1 MRELIDFL
9 YCLISSGTLGAI
21 VAGLLNRRT
30 EKRTKARIEDTA
42 VTASNDTEKYAEG
55 LRKLL
60 YLNIE
65 QIYEKSSFV
74 GYCAAHSLREAEELY
89 TLYKNLGGNG
99 MCETLIRR
107 IRKMPSREE
116 YNRRIARQAEEE
128 NEK

>member
-1 MRELIDFL
+1 MIDFI
-9 YCLISSGTLGAI
+9 YCLVSSGTLGAI
-21 VAGLLNRRT
+21 VARLLNIRT

-42 VTASNDTEKYAEG
+42 LTASNDTEKYAEG

-89 TLYKNLGGNG
+89 ALYKNLGGNG

-128 NEK
+128 GEK

>member
-1 MRELIDFL
+1 MIDFF
-9 YCLISSGTLGAI
+9 YCLLSSGTLGAI
-21 VAGLLNRRT
+21 VARLLNIRT
-30 EKRTKARIEDTA
+30 EKRTKAHIKDTA
-42 VTASNDTEKYAEG
+42 LTAFNDTEKYAEG

-74 GYCAAHSLREAEELY
+74 GFCAAHSLREAEELY

-116 YNRRIARQAEEE
+116 YNRRSARQTEDGD
-128 NEK
+128 EK

>member
-1 MRELIDFL
+1 MIDFF
-9 YCLISSGTLGAI
+9 YCLLSSGTLGAI
-21 VAGLLNRRT
+21 VARLLNIRT
-30 EKRTKARIEDTA
+30 EKRTKAHIEDTA
-42 VTASNDTEKYAEG
+42 LTAFNDTEKYAEG

-89 TLYKNLGGNG
+89 TLYKSLGGNG
-99 MCETLIRR
+99 MCETLMRR

-116 YNRRIARQAEEE
+116 YNRATAVQTEEE
-128 NEK
+128 DEK

>member
-1 MRELIDFL
+1 MIDFF
-9 YCLISSGTLGAI
+9 YCLLSSGTLGAI
-21 VAGLLNRRT
+21 VARLLNIRT
-30 EKRTKARIEDTA
+30 EKRTKAHIEDTA
-42 VTASNDTEKYAEG
+42 LTAFNDTEKYAEG

-74 GYCAAHSLREAEELY
+74 GFCAAHSLREAEELY

-99 MCETLIRR
+99 MCEPLIRR

-116 YNRRIARQAEEE
+116 YNRAIAVQAEEE
-128 NEK
+128 DEK

>member
-1 MRELIDFL
+1 MIDFL
-9 YCLISSGTLGAI
+9 YCLLSSGTLGAI
-21 VAGLLNRRT
+21 VARLLNIRT
-30 EKRTKARIEDTA
+30 EKRTKAHIEDTA
-42 VTASNDTEKYAEG
+42 LTAFNDTEKYAEG

-89 TLYKNLGGNG
+89 SLYKNLGGNG
-99 MCETLIRR
+99 MCETLMRR

-116 YNRRIARQAEEE
+116 YNRAAAVQTEEE
-128 NEK
+128 DEK

>member
-1 MRELIDFL
+1 MIDFF
-9 YCLISSGTLGAI
+9 YCLLSSGTLGAL
-21 VAGLLNRRT
+21 VARLLNIRT
-30 EKRTKARIEDTA
+30 EKRTKAHIEDTA
-42 VTASNDTEKYAEG
+42 LTAFNDTEKYAEG

-89 TLYKNLGGNG
+89 SLYKNLGGNG
-99 MCETLIRR
+99 MCETLMRR

-116 YNRRIARQAEEE
+116 YNRRIERQAEEE
-128 NEK
+128 GEK

>member
-1 MRELIDFL
+1 MIDFL
-9 YCLISSGTLGAI
+9 YCLLSSGTLGAI
-21 VAGLLNRRT
+21 VARLLNIRT
-30 EKRTKARIEDTA
+30 EKRTKAHIEDTA
-42 VTASNDTEKYAEG
+42 LTAFNDTEKYAEG

-89 TLYKNLGGNG
+89 ALYKNLGGNG

-107 IRKMPSREE
+107 IRKMPTREE
-116 YNRRIARQAEEE
+116 YNRGIAPKEV

>member
-1 MRELIDFL
+1 MIDFF
-9 YCLISSGTLGAI
+9 YCLLSSGTLGAI
-21 VAGLLNRRT
+21 VARLLNIRT
-30 EKRTKARIEDTA
+30 EKRTKAHIEDTA
-42 VTASNDTEKYAEG
+42 LTAFNDTEKYAEG

-74 GYCAAHSLREAEELY
+74 GFCAAHSLREAEELY

-116 YNRRIARQAEEE
+116 YNRAIAVQAEEGD
-128 NEK
+128 EK

>member
-1 MRELIDFL
+1 MIDFL
-9 YCLISSGTLGAI
+9 CCLLSSGSFGAL
-21 VAGLLNRRT
+21 VARLLNIRT
-30 EKRTKARIEDTA
+30 EKRTKAHIDNTA
-42 VTASNDTEKYAEG
+42 LAAFNDTEKYAEG

-89 TLYKNLGGNG
+89 TLYKSLGGNG

-107 IRKMPSREE
+107 IRKMPCREE

>member
-1 MRELIDFL
+1 MIDFF
-9 YCLISSGTLGAI
+9 YCLVSSGTLGAL
-21 VAGLLNRRT
+21 VARLLNIRT
-30 EKRTKARIEDTA
+30 EKRTKAHIEDTA
-42 VTASNDTEKYAEG
+42 LTAFNDTEKYAEG

-116 YNRRIARQAEEE
+116 YNRRSARQAEDGD
-128 NEK
+128 EK

>member
-1 MRELIDFL
+1 MIDFL
-9 YCLISSGTLGAI
+9 CCLLSSGSFGAL
-21 VAGLLNRRT
+21 VARLLNIRT
-30 EKRTKARIEDTA
+30 EKRTKAHIENTA
-42 VTASNDTEKYAEG
+42 LNAFNDTEKYAEG

-89 TLYKNLGGNG
+89 ALYKNLGGNG

-107 IRKMPSREE
+107 IRKMPTREE
-116 YNRRIARQAEEE
+116 YNRATAVQTEEE
-128 NEK
+128 DEK

>member
-1 MRELIDFL
+1 MIDFL
-9 YCLISSGTLGAI
+9 YCLLSSGTLGAI
-21 VAGLLNRRT
+21 VASLMNRRT

-42 VTASNDTEKYAEG
+42 ITASNDTEKYAEG

-65 QIYEKSSFV
+65 QIYEKSDSI

-107 IRKMPSREE
+107 IRKMPTREDF
-116 YNRRIARQAEEE
+116 NRGIAPKTEEV

>member
-1 MRELIDFL
+1 MIDFF
-9 YCLISSGTLGAI
+9 YCLLSSGTLGAI
-21 VAGLLNRRT
+21 VARLLNIRT
-30 EKRTKARIEDTA
+30 EKRTKAHIEDTA
-42 VTASNDTEKYAEG
+42 LTAFNDTEKYAEG

-74 GYCAAHSLREAEELY
+74 GFCAAHSLREAEELY

-116 YNRRIARQAEEE
+116 YNRAIAVQTEEE
-128 NEK
+128 DEK

>member
-1 MRELIDFL
+1 MIDFL
-9 YCLISSGTLGAI
+9 CYLLSSSSFCAL
-21 VAGLLNRRT
+21 VAGLMNRRT

-42 VTASNDTEKYAEG
+42 ITASNDTEKYAEG

-116 YNRRIARQAEEE
+116 YNRRIAVKADGGD
-128 NEK
+128 EK

>member
-21 VAGLLNRRT
+21 VAGLMNRRT

-42 VTASNDTEKYAEG
+42 ITASNDTEKYAEG

-89 TLYKNLGGNG
+89 ALYKNLGGNG

-116 YNRRIARQAEEE
+116 YNRAIAVHAEEKD
-128 NEK
+128 EK

>member
-1 MRELIDFL
+1 MIDFF
-9 YCLISSGTLGAI
+9 YCLLSSGTFGAI
-21 VAGLLNRRT
+21 VARLLNIRT
-30 EKRTKARIEDTA
+30 EKRTKAHIKDTA
-42 VTASNDTEKYAEG
+42 LTAFNDTEKYAEG

-74 GYCAAHSLREAEELY
+74 GFCAAHSLREAEELY

-116 YNRRIARQAEEE
+116 YNRAIAVQAEEE
-128 NEK
+128 DEK

>member
-1 MRELIDFL
+1 MIDFL
-9 YCLISSGTLGAI
+9 YCLLSSGTLGAI
-21 VAGLLNRRT
+21 VASLMNRRT
-30 EKRTKARIEDTA
+30 EKRTEARIEDTA
-42 VTASNDTEKYAEG
+42 LTASNDTEKYAEG

-89 TLYKNLGGNG
+89 ALYKNLGGNG

-116 YNRRIARQAEEE
+116 YNRRIAPQAEDGD
-128 NEK
+128 EK

>member
-1 MRELIDFL
+1 MIDFF
-9 YCLISSGTLGAI
+9 YCLLSSGTLGAI
-21 VAGLLNRRT
+21 VARLLNIRT
-30 EKRTKARIEDTA
+30 EKRTKAHIEDTA
-42 VTASNDTEKYAEG
+42 LTAFNDTEKYAEG

-89 TLYKNLGGNG
+89 SLYKNLGGNG
-99 MCETLIRR
+99 MCETLMRR

-116 YNRRIARQAEEE
+116 YNRATAVQTEEE
-128 NEK
+128 DEK

>member
-1 MRELIDFL
+1 MIDFL
-9 YCLISSGTLGAI
+9 YCLLSSGTLGAI
-21 VAGLLNRRT
+21 VARLLNIRT
-30 EKRTKARIEDTA
+30 EKRTKAHIEDTA
-42 VTASNDTEKYAEG
+42 LTAFNDTEKYAEG

-116 YNRRIARQAEEE
+116 YNRRISWQAEEE
-128 NEK
+128 GEK

>member
-1 MRELIDFL
+1 MIDFL
-9 YCLISSGTLGAI
+9 CYLLSSSSFCAL
-21 VAGLLNRRT
+21 VAGLMNRRT
-30 EKRTKARIEDTA
+30 EKRTKARIKDTA
-42 VTASNDTEKYAEG
+42 ITASNDTEKYAEG

-65 QIYEKSSFV
+65 QIYEKSDAL

-89 TLYKNLGGNG
+89 ALYKNLGGNG

-107 IRKMPSREE
+107 IWQMPTREDF
-116 YNRRIARQAEEE
+116 NRGIAPQTEKG

>member
-1 MRELIDFL
+1 MIDFF
-9 YCLISSGTLGAI
+9 YCLLSSGTLGAI
-21 VAGLLNRRT
+21 VARLLNIRT
-30 EKRTKARIEDTA
+30 EKRTKAHIEDTA
-42 VTASNDTEKYAEG
+42 LTAFNDTEKYAEG

-74 GYCAAHSLREAEELY
+74 GFCAAHSLREAEELY

-116 YNRRIARQAEEE
+116 YNRAIAVQAEEE
-128 NEK
+128 DEK

>member
-1 MRELIDFL
+1 MIDFF
-9 YCLISSGTLGAI
+9 YCLLSSGTLGAI
-21 VAGLLNRRT
+21 VARLLNIRT
-30 EKRTKARIEDTA
+30 EKRTKAHIKDTA
-42 VTASNDTEKYAEG
+42 LTAFNDTEKYAEG

-74 GYCAAHSLREAEELY
+74 GFCAAHSLREAEELY

-116 YNRRIARQAEEE
+116 YNRAIAVQAEEE
-128 NEK
+128 DEK

>member
-1 MRELIDFL
+1 MLDFFCYL
-9 YCLISSGTLGAI
+9 MSSGTFSALI
-21 VAGLLNRRT
+21 AGLLNRRT
-30 EKRTKARIEDTA
+30 EKRTKTRIENTA

-89 TLYKNLGGNG
+89 SLYKNLGGNG
-99 MCETLIRR
+99 MCETFIRR

-116 YNRRIARQAEEE
+116 YDRGNASQKEEVD
-128 NEK
+128 EK

>member
-1 MRELIDFL
+1 MIDFL
-9 YCLISSGTLGAI
+9 YCLLSSGTLGAI
-21 VAGLLNRRT
+21 VARLLNIRT
-30 EKRTKARIEDTA
+30 EKRTKAHIEDTA
-42 VTASNDTEKYAEG
+42 LTAFNDTEKYAEG

-65 QIYEKSSFV
+65 QIYEKSSFA

-89 TLYKNLGGNG
+89 ALYKNLGGNG

-107 IRKMPSREE
+107 IRKMPTREE
-116 YNRRIARQAEEE
+116 YNRGIAPKEV

>member
-1 MRELIDFL
+1 MIDFL
-9 YCLISSGTLGAI
+9 YCLLSSGTLGAI
-21 VAGLLNRRT
+21 VARLLNIRT
-30 EKRTKARIEDTA
+30 EKRTKAHIEDTA
-42 VTASNDTEKYAEG
+42 LTAFNDTEKYAEG

-65 QIYEKSSFV
+65 QIYEKSSFA

-107 IRKMPSREE
+107 IRKMPTREE
-116 YNRRIARQAEEE
+116 YNRGIAPKEV

>member
-1 MRELIDFL
+1 MIDFL
-9 YCLISSGTLGAI
+9 YCLLSSGTFGAL
-21 VAGLLNRRT
+21 VAKLLNIRI

-42 VTASNDTEKYAEG
+42 LTAFNDTEKYAEG

-89 TLYKNLGGNG
+89 SLYKNLGGNG

-116 YNRRIARQAEEE
+116 YNRRIERQAEER

>member
-1 MRELIDFL
+1 MIDVL
-9 YCLISSGTLGAI
+9 CCLLSSGSFGAL

-42 VTASNDTEKYAEG
+42 VTASNNTEKYAEG

-89 TLYKNLGGNG
+89 ALYKNLGGNG

-116 YNRRIARQAEEE
+116 YNRAIARQAEEK

>member
-1 MRELIDFL
+1 MIDFL
-9 YCLISSGTLGAI
+9 YCLLSSGTLGAI

-89 TLYKNLGGNG
+89 ALYKNLGGNG

-128 NEK
+128 DEK

>member
-1 MRELIDFL
+1 MIDFL
-9 YCLISSGTLGAI
+9 YCLLSSGTLGAI
-21 VAGLLNRRT
+21 VARLLNIRT
-30 EKRTKARIEDTA
+30 EKRTKAHIEDTA
-42 VTASNDTEKYAEG
+42 LTAFNDTEKYAEG

-89 TLYKNLGGNG
+89 SLYKNLGGNG

-107 IRKMPSREE
+107 IRKMPTREE
-116 YNRRIARQAEEE
+116 YNRAIAVHAEEE
-128 NEK
+128 DEK

>member
-1 MRELIDFL
+1 MIDFL
-9 YCLISSGTLGAI
+9 CYLLSSGSFGALF
-21 VAGLLNRRT
+21 AGLLNRRT

-42 VTASNDTEKYAEG
+42 LTASNDTEKYAEG

-65 QIYEKSSFV
+65 QIYEKSDSM

-89 TLYKNLGGNG
+89 TLYKSLGGNG

-107 IRKMPSREE
+107 IRKMPTREDF
-116 YNRRIARQAEEE
+116 NRGIASQPEEGD
-128 NEK
+128 EK

>member
-1 MRELIDFL
+1 MIDFL
-9 YCLISSGTLGAI
+9 YCLLSSGTFGAL
-21 VAGLLNRRT
+21 VARLLNIRT
-30 EKRTKARIEDTA
+30 EKRTKAHIEDTA
-42 VTASNDTEKYAEG
+42 LTAFNDTEKYAEG

-99 MCETLIRR
+99 MCETLMRR

-116 YNRRIARQAEEE
+116 YNRQIAVHAEER